1 MLVEQ
6 LNTRRSICSI
16 AESSTQPSRQQISK
30 DPITLGA
37 ILEREAVLH
46 QSAHL
51 KAAMHATSSRIQS
64 LEKELNA
71 MKNLL
76 DESEKQQR
84 SIMVSARSAS
94 FHYGSE
100 NKIERGD
107 RGSNSSGSFR
117 FCVRRE
123 KIGGSSS
130 SLGLEGSSCNG
141 TPRTT
146 KNIRQRLM
154 NGLKSAFRVSKSTSK
169 DGFESRK
176 SSRKDQNGVGDE
188 DDNAVVIV
196 NKENLLSHRNR
207 GFVV

>member
-1 MLVEQ
+1 
-6 LNTRRSICSI
+6 
-16 AESSTQPSRQQISK
+16 
-30 DPITLGA
+30 
-37 ILEREAVLH
+37 
-46 QSAHL
+46 
-51 KAAMHATSSRIQS
+51 
-64 LEKELNA
+64 
-71 MKNLL
+71 
-76 DESEKQQR
+76 
-84 SIMVSARSAS
+84 MVSARSAS

-117 FCVRRE
+117 FCVRGE

-169 DGFESRK
+169 NGFESRK
-176 SSRKDQNGVGDE
+176 SSWKDQNGVGDE